1 MKRTLPATSGVL
13 PGQAITRQKGAHR
26 VRRSLHVLW
35 RAALVAVL
43 TVLALRPAAG
53 HTVAAS
59 HGARPAVVA
68 APLVGPKAYYLALGD
83 SIVFGYQQNGDWT
96 HGYPELFFADL
107 HPLGTRHL
115 INMGCGGEGVTT
127 FINGGCPALR
137 LFPPKY
143 PYAPYKTQLAAAVAF
158 LRHHR
163 GQVSP
168 VTFDIGANDFFS
180 GCKVQPHAAQLLAA
194 YDTKFSRIL
203 AELRAALVGGDLFT
217 MNLFDPGQNV
227 CAGHPEQLAFLK
239 TINAHI
245 ARDAA
250 RYGVPAADTFK
261 AFGNERTPNPNL
273 CAYTWI
279 CNTPVPDFHPRTLG
293 YALIASTFEQLGG
306 AKYQWHRP
314 PSASAR

>member
-1 MKRTLPATSGVL
+1 MTTMNGTQFTTSRIRPAGATARQDRVPTGHHAMRVL
-13 PGQAITRQKGAHR
+13 GMVVLTAILAVLAGTAHP
-26 VRRSLHVLW
+26 
-35 RAALVAVL
+35 RAAAQSSRHP
-43 TVLALRPAAG
+43 LA
-53 HTVAAS
+53 TAS
-59 HGARPAVVA
+59 R
-68 APLVGPKAYYLALGD
+68 VGPKAYYLALGD

-143 PYAPYKTQLAAAVAF
+143 PYDPYKTQLAAAVAF
-158 LRHHR
+158 LRHHP

-168 VTFDIGANDFFS
+168 VTIDLGANDFFT
-180 GCKVQPHAAQLLAA
+180 GCSVNLHAAQLLVA
-194 YDTKFSRIL
+194 YDAKFSRIL

-217 MNLFDPGQNV
+217 MNLFDPGQNI
-227 CAGHPEQLAFLK
+227 CAGHPEQLAFAK

-250 RYGVPAADTFK
+250 HYGVPVADMFK
-261 AFGNERTPNPNL
+261 AFGNDTTPNPLL
-273 CAYTWI
+273 CAYTWV

-293 YALIASTFEQLGG
+293 YALIASTFAQLGG

-314 PSASAR
+314 PSASPR